1 MKIKFLKSASLILI
15 LSVVTSMTAC
25 GGGKG
30 NTKIDTTRSQL
41 YVGNYDGG
49 VGTVWLDS
57 FTRYFEEKYKDISF
71 ESGKVGVQIVPDNDR
86 KYGGNTLQTTISN
99 LQADVIFGEDIVYY
113 NYINGL
119 TMDITDLVDGSWT
132 WQVADAEGNP
142 VTLTSAY
149 DEGTGNTILQKMNV
163 SERDY
168 YSADGKFYGVP
179 YYYGNVTITYNE
191 EIFDE
196 TGAFFKR
203 GKSSKDFT
211 GNNWEE
217 IFGDKEDALSLGVDK
232 KEGTAD
238 DGLPATYDDFFLLC
252 QYLKDQGSV
261 NGKKIM
267 PLVTCGTYDGYLL
280 DFAETMLADAE
291 GAEEF
296 NLNLTGKGTAKT
308 LGTLDGNGNFIKDT
322 NPTDITE
329 SNMSEL
335 QRQKG
340 RYDVLDFAYKLGN
353 SLTID
358 GKASTYFEENS
369 MSLSGYS
376 NIVAQNLFI
385 NGNSNY
391 AYAMLLDGN
400 WWESEAT
407 ATFNKQGEN
416 AKLAYNFKTLP
427 IPKSSEDYVW
437 EGRTYVSTQSNSV
450 LINNNISENETRKN
464 LAKLFVYEFHTNEQM
479 ATFNGIT
486 GILRPYNYT
495 IDKNS
500 DIWKG
505 MSPYS
510 QSLYTLY
517 VEDEDTTSLFGQT
530 KLSISN
536 SKYEL
541 DDWSFVSRVGNNTY
555 ANPIKNFYQNKSLTA
570 ADYFNGLKTAQ
581 K

>member
-1 MKIKFLKSASLILI
+1 M
-15 LSVVTSMTAC
+15 
-25 GGGKG
+25 
-30 NTKIDTTRSQL
+30 
-41 YVGNYDGG
+41 
-49 VGTVWLDS
+49 
-57 FTRYFEEKYKDISF
+57 
-71 ESGKVGVQIVPDNDR
+71 QIVPDNDR

-291 GAEEF
+291 GAEEY
-296 NLNLTGKGTAKT
+296 
-308 LGTLDGNGNFIKDT
+308 
-322 NPTDITE
+322 E
-329 SNMSEL
+329 S
-335 QRQKG
+335 
-340 RYDVLDFAYKLGN
+340 Y
-353 SLTID
+353 
-358 GKASTYFEENS
+358 
-369 MSLSGYS
+369 
-376 NIVAQNLFI
+376 
-385 NGNSNY
+385 
-391 AYAMLLDGN
+391 
-400 WWESEAT
+400 
-407 ATFNKQGEN
+407 
-416 AKLAYNFKTLP
+416 
-427 IPKSSEDYVW
+427 
-437 EGRTYVSTQSNSV
+437 
-450 LINNNISENETRKN
+450 
-464 LAKLFVYEFHTNEQM
+464 
-479 ATFNGIT
+479 
-486 GILRPYNYT
+486 
-495 IDKNS
+495 
-500 DIWKG
+500 
-505 MSPYS
+505 
-510 QSLYTLY
+510 
-517 VEDEDTTSLFGQT
+517 
-530 KLSISN
+530 
-536 SKYEL
+536 
-541 DDWSFVSRVGNNTY
+541 
-555 ANPIKNFYQNKSLTA
+555 
-570 ADYFNGLKTAQ
+570 
-581 K
+581 